1 MTHDFLIAKL
11 HALNFDMNALNLIF
25 DYLTGRKQRVKV
37 NSSFSSSRYISGVPR
52 GSVLGSLLFNISVIY
67 SYLLTKTDIMNYA
80 DDNTPYVCSE
90 NVGVTLEKLEEV
102 GKVLFEWF
110 SNNFFKANADKCHL
124 ILITDEPFS
133 INTDNEVIEK
143 SSNKKLLGINLNNRL
158 GFDTHVANI
167 CSRVSKKLHA
177 LARISQYMSIHKRR
191 MTMKAFIA
199 SEFGYCPLVW
209 MFHSR
214 KLNSRVNKLHERALR
229 IVYQDY
235 ASSFTE
241 LLEKDNSTTIH
252 NRNIQLLATK
262 VKNGL
267 SLPFMNEISLENAQH
282 YYDLRKKTEFKT
294 MLKRCTT
301 ESKLQLF

>member
-1 MTHDFLIAKL
+1 M
-11 HALNFDMNALNLIF
+11 
-25 DYLTGRKQRVKV
+25 
-37 NSSFSSSRYISGVPR
+37 
-52 GSVLGSLLFNISVIY
+52 
-67 SYLLTKTDIMNYA
+67 
-80 DDNTPYVCSE
+80 
-90 NVGVTLEKLEEV
+90 
-102 GKVLFEWF
+102 
-110 SNNFFKANADKCHL
+110 
-124 ILITDEPFS
+124 
-133 INTDNEVIEK
+133 
-143 SSNKKLLGINLNNRL
+143 NNRL

-167 CSRVSKKLHA
+167 CNRVSKKLHA

-241 LLEKDNSTTIH
+241 FLEKHNSTTIH
-252 NRNIQLLATK
+252 NRNIQLLATELLK

-267 SLPFMNEISLENAQH
+267 SLTFMTKSSWKMHSIIMTYEKN
-282 YYDLRKKTEFKT
+282 EFKRNNVKT
-294 MLKRCTT
+294 VYNGTETFLEPRIWEIVPDYIKKSNSFEKFKLKI
-301 ESKLQLF
+301 K